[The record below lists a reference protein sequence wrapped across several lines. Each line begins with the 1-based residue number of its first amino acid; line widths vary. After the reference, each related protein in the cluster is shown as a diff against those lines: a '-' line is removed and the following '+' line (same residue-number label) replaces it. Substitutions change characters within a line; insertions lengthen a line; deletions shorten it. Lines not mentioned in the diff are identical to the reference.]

1 MLLDAAHARSETSE
15 VEINTCSAAMTIAA
29 VGWKTNGDEDDR
41 CDSSGRPGV
50 TYAATLGI

>member
-1 MLLDAAHARSETSE
+1 MLLNAAHARSETSE

-41 CDSSGRPGV
+41 CDSSGRPEV